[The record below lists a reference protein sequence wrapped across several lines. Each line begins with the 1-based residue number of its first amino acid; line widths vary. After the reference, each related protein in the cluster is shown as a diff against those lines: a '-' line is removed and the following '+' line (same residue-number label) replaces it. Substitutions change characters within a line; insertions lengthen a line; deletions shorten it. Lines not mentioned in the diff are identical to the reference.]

1 MKNQAPKIQAINMF
15 DQDHNFSIISHNAN
29 GKQYSRKNVIEN
41 HIQIRYDETKSIY
54 KISFGAWADLKDNN
68 TMDLG
73 VFEDDPT
80 KLYISI
86 DSSESGKSLSKSIK
100 SYSTN
105 YKDFVKK
112 ALNHLGVEYGPEQIV
127 SEFVPV
133 KLSEK
138 EDFGYIFLIDKEAY
152 LASKRPKSMLKA
164 FGLKKAV

>member
-80 KLYISI
+80 NLYIAI
-86 DSSESGKSLSKSIK
+86 DSSESGKSLTKSIK
-100 SYSTN
+100 RYSTN
-105 YKDFVKK
+105 
-112 ALNHLGVEYGPEQIV
+112 
-127 SEFVPV
+127 
-133 KLSEK
+133 
-138 EDFGYIFLIDKEAY
+138 
-152 LASKRPKSMLKA
+152 
-164 FGLKKAV
+164 